1 MSMADTLAIQ
11 SWMAGNI
18 SAPLQSV
25 QIDDDTW
32 QSEVYEEGSSA
43 WGSGAAMEALTLY
56 EVVERYSPISV
67 SNSSNSELI
76 YLKVWPK
83 TGRRHQIRVHLAS
96 LGRPLLGDLTYGHGY
111 GRGKGALVERL
122 FLHCRAVQFLDL
134 QGQLLRV
141 EAPVPWELAQVL
153 ERLEKDGDGSNSE
166 LRIRHIIYMIDHDG
180 TWVWT
185 KKGDNI
191 WSLERD
197 A

>member
-1 MSMADTLAIQ
+1 MSMADTLTTQ

-43 WGSGAAMEALTLY
+43 WGISGASMEAMTLY
-56 EVVERYSPISV
+56 EVVERYSPID
-67 SNSSNSELI
+67 SNSSNSELM

-96 LGRPLLGDLTYGHGY
+96 LGRPLLGDLTYGHSE
-111 GRGKGALVERL
+111 APVERL
-122 FLHCRAVQFLDL
+122 FLHCRGVEFLDL
-134 QGQLLRV
+134 QGQRLRV
-141 EAPVPWELAQVL
+141 EAPVPWELAQLL
-153 ERLEKDGDGSNSE
+153 ERLEKAGDRTGWDSE
-166 LRIRHIIYMIDHDG
+166 SCEYG

-185 KKGDNI
+185 KKGDKIWNI
-191 WSLERD
+191 WSWEGD

>member
-1 MSMADTLAIQ
+1 MSMADTLTIQ

-43 WGSGAAMEALTLY
+43 RGISGASMEAMTLY
-56 EVVERYSPISV
+56 EVVERYSPID
-67 SNSSNSELI
+67 SNSSNSELM
-76 YLKVWPK
+76 YLKVWPQ

-96 LGRPLLGDLTYGHGY
+96 LGRLLLGDLTYGHSE
-111 GRGKGALVERL
+111 APVERL
-122 FLHCRAVQFLDL
+122 FLHCRGVQFLDL
-134 QGQLLRV
+134 QGQQLIV

-153 ERLEKDGDGSNSE
+153 ERLEKDGDRLGFWE
-166 LRIRHIIYMIDHDG
+166 LWLWNMMEHDG

-185 KKGDNI
+185 KKGDKI
-191 WSLERD
+191 WSWERD
-197 A
+197 AW